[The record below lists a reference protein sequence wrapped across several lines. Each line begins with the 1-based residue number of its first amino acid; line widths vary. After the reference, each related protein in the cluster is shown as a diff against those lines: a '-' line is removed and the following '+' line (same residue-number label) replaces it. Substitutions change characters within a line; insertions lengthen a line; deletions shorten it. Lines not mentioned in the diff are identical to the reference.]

1 MIYVDDFEEELREE
15 YGKIF
20 DNIAYIRARKRKD
33 RACEQENGKNGNS
46 FVPDSSYKNR
56 HKRYEEKT
64 ELRSD
69 KTPAAAVQSTNRLKS
84 STVLEA
90 MNTKHKT
97 SSKSV
102 GPEIERGKDANL
114 SGESESQTFQSD
126 SSLYDK
132 VAQDLETVFNNYALM
147 NSNPFSEGSMEGEKN
162 PENSLDQFP
171 NENCVEKK
179 KRTPRD
185 EIKYKI
191 VHTKNDTLHIWT
203 AYV

>member
-33 RACEQENGKNGNS
+33 RAYEQENMNS
-46 FVPDSSYKNR
+46 FLPDSSYKNR

-64 ELRSD
+64 ELRRDES
-69 KTPAAAVQSTNRLKS
+69 PVQSTNRLKS
-84 STVLEA
+84 STVQVA

-97 SSKSV
+97 GSKSV
-102 GPEIERGKDANL
+102 GPEIESGKDANL

-132 VAQDLETVFNNYALM
+132 VAQDLETVFNNYVMM
-147 NSNPFSEGSMEGEKN
+147 NSNSFSKESMPGE
-162 PENSLDQFP
+162 ENTENNLDFP
-171 NENCVEKK
+171 NENCAEKE
-179 KRTPRD
+179 KRTLRN